1 MTFFLVPKTYSKIFS
16 EIIKNFW
23 CFNKLHKLRQYKI
36 NTISSGRGKKKRNG
50 IEKPKNILKDDKY
63 LQGKF
68 GLFNNWYSDNC
79 LCTGK
84 IKEC

>member
-36 NTISSGRGKKKRNG
+36 NTISSGRGKKEMEQRNL
-50 IEKPKNILKDDKY
+50 KNILKDDKY
-63 LQGKF
+63 LQG
-68 GLFNNWYSDNC
+68 GVLDYSI
-79 LCTGK
+79 TGIVIIVYVLEK
-84 IKEC
+84 